1 MPVDK
6 DALAASLRRLTDRTH
21 PDGNLRVALQEVTEA
36 CVELFGVRGS
46 GIMLADEQNIS
57 RYVAASDGPGRLL
70 ETMESQT
77 GQGPC
82 TEAFVLGHAV
92 DVTDLATEQRWPE
105 LAAAMA
111 PHQVH
116 AVLGVP
122 VRLGGVA
129 VGTLDVYK
137 DHPADWD
144 ESERVALHR
153 FSNIVGVILDSALSA
168 HEANE
173 LATQLQYALDY
184 RVVIERGVGYVMAR
198 DGVDAVIA
206 FNRLRRAARSVQT
219 KIGDVAAQLLETGRL
234 PTESEQRRPS
244 RA

>member
-1 MPVDK
+1 MSIDK
-6 DALAASLRRLTDRTH
+6 DALAVSLRRLTDRAH
-21 PDGNLRVALQEVTEA
+21 PDGNLRAALHEVTEA
-36 CVELFGVRGS
+36 CVDLFGVRGS

-70 ETMESQT
+70 EMLESET

-82 TEAFVLGHAV
+82 TEAFVLGHAI
-92 DVTDLATEQRWPE
+92 DVTDLATETRWPE

-111 PHQVH
+111 PHDVH

-122 VRLGGVA
+122 VRLGGII

-144 ESERVALHR
+144 ELERAALSR
-153 FSNIVGVILDSALSA
+153 FSNIVGMILGSALSA

-173 LATQLQYALDY
+173 LATQLQYALD
-184 RVVIERGVGYVMAR
+184 
-198 DGVDAVIA
+198 
-206 FNRLRRAARSVQT
+206 
-219 KIGDVAAQLLETGRL
+219 
-234 PTESEQRRPS
+234 
-244 RA
+244 